1 MIVEEKHLK
10 RQKGRSRA
18 MNKDTVRYEPDINP
32 VVNPESYVDRFKRE
46 RAEKKASQAKPKPDK
61 AEKKDK

>member
-1 MIVEEKHLK
+1 
-10 RQKGRSRA
+10 
-18 MNKDTVRYEPDINP
+18 MNKDTVRYEPEINP

-46 RAEKKASQAKPKPDK
+46 RAEKQKASKPKPDK